1 MKKFF
6 VIMAM
11 AVMAVSANAQVY
23 VGGGVGLASI
33 SVSGGDDV
41 TAFKLLPEVGY
52 NFNQD
57 WAAGVAFGWAGIN
70 KGGEKAFS
78 VNPYARYTF
87 VHTDLVNVFIDGGVT
102 YEHEYG
108 NNSYGKIDND
118 NLSIGFKP
126 GVALNLSKNLSFVA
140 HFGFLGWEQ
149 EKDNN
154 TKTKTNKWGVNIDGN
169 NIQFGL
175 YLNF

>member
-11 AVMAVSANAQVY
+11 AVMAVSANAQVF

-33 SVSGGDDV
+33 SHDGGDDV

-57 WAAGVAFGWAGIN
+57 WAAGVKFGWMGSN
-70 KGGEKAFS
+70 KGGEKSFS
-78 VNPYARYTF
+78 INPYARYTF
-87 VHTDLVNVFIDGGVT
+87 VHTDLVNVFIDGGVGF
-102 YEHEYG
+102 EHEYG
-108 NNSYGKIDND
+108 KGRDND
-118 NLSIGFKP
+118 NIEVGFRP
-126 GVALNLSKNLSFVA
+126 GVALNLSKNLSFVS
-140 HFGFLGWEQ
+140 HFGFLGWRQ
-149 EKDNN
+149 EKNN
-154 TKTKTNKWGVNIDGN
+154 NLKTKVNAWGVNLDGN
-169 NIQFGL
+169 QLEFGL